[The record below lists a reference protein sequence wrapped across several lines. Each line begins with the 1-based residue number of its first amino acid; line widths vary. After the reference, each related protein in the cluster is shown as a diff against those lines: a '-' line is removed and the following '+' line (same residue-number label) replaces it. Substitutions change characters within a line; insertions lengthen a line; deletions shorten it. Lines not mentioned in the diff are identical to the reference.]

1 MSVETN
7 QDDWVRDVE
16 LRELLAT
23 VAARY
28 PAAYQYYE
36 ENDMLPGYLQQEEPI
51 RPGETI
57 PQFCAR
63 TQARINANIR
73 TSRAQVQFL
82 RDHGREVRGMAETVE
97 MQAAGDDTTGTNEA
111 GDDAAGA
118 RAISIR
124 GDSVLMLHQRR
135 RYERT
140 GSHRTRR
147 KRYSLRRRGVRPR
160 PK

>member
-7 QDDWVRDVE
+7 EDDWARDVE

-36 ENDMLPGYLQQEEPI
+36 ENAMLPGYLQQEEPI

-97 MQAAGDDTTGTNEA
+97 PQAAEDDAIGTNEA
-111 GDDAAGA
+111 GDNAAGA
-118 RAISIR
+118 CAISIR
-124 GDSVLMLHQRR
+124 GDSVFILYQRR
-135 RYERT
+135 RYERR
-140 GSHRTRR
+140 GSHRTGR
-147 KRYSLRRRGVRPR
+147 KCYGLR
-160 PK
+160 